1 MGSKAEEIQY
11 DKLADAIVLQ
21 AVKDYRALL
30 RKWKKN
36 INNREIMRELS
47 KIEKFFRS
55 EWYLLLTNVDPE
67 FLIEKLRKEI
77 GQSE

>member
-21 AVKDYRALL
+21 AVKDYRSLL

>member
-1 MGSKAEEIQY
+1 MGSKVEEIQY

-30 RKWKKN
+30 RKGKKN
-36 INNREIMRELS
+36 INNREIMRELA
-47 KIEKFFRS
+47 KREKFFHS

-77 GQSE
+77 GQSV

>member
-21 AVKDYRALL
+21 AVKDYRVLL

-36 INNREIMRELS
+36 INNREIKRELS
-47 KIEKFFRS
+47 RIEKFFRS

>member
-36 INNREIMRELS
+36 TSNREVMRELS

>member
-21 AVKDYRALL
+21 AVKDYRSLL

-67 FLIEKLRKEI
+67 FLIEQLRKEI